1 MSPHRGVLYVFL
13 LFFVMYNE
21 TYVENVYTIRY
32 KCYDRSIERLNIIFL
47 RFCLLCISCCIYMYK
62 DSWASVFFI
71 SSNICCGGFSSGSS
85 TTYNSGFGRFFET
98 TPCLTHDAIVNLQ
111 LDMLSLP
118 IWMCAQ
124 LFVCVLKIYKLSFR
138 RCFISSLCGKSLLC
152 LSLPLSFSA
161 HLYLHISTY
170 LSYNKHAHTHTET
183 RRAELFFRTHCYSKY
198 M

>member
-1 MSPHRGVLYVFL
+1 MFGYFASCNLVIFKAYPFSISTELVLVIYLFFFIYVCETLDVSPHRGVLYVFL

-118 IWMCAQ
+118 I
-124 LFVCVLKIYKLSFR
+124 
-138 RCFISSLCGKSLLC
+138 
-152 LSLPLSFSA
+152 
-161 HLYLHISTY
+161 
-170 LSYNKHAHTHTET
+170 
-183 RRAELFFRTHCYSKY
+183 
-198 M
+198 